1 MAIITT
7 EITAVNI
14 IFARFHFDPLNSR
27 NPGIPFVQVE
37 RFIDSPP
44 RSRNEAIASFLRR
57 VGVCEERGSGFDE
70 VVSQT
75 EFYQLPAPII
85 EVTEEHTRVTL
96 YSHKPFA
103 DMDREERVRACY
115 MHVCLN
121 M

>member
-1 MAIITT
+1 MK
-7 EITAVNI
+7 
-14 IFARFHFDPLNSR
+14 R
-27 NPGIPFVQVE
+27 
-37 RFIDSPP
+37 SPH
-44 RSRNEAIASFLRR
+44 SYRR
-57 VGVCEERGSGFDE
+57 VGVYEERGSGFDK

-115 MHVCLN
+115 MHACLKYVTRDFMTN
-121 M
+121 ATLCQRFGMDSRQSLLLPV